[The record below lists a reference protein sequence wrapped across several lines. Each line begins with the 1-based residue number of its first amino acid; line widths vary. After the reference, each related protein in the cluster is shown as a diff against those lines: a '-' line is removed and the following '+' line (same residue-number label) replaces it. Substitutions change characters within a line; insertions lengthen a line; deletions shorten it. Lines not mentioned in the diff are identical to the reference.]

1 MNLEEHAAKP
11 LLAAA
16 GIAVPRARVARSA
29 EEAEQAA
36 RVLGRCVV
44 KAQVPA
50 GGRGRA
56 GGVRPADDPGQARAA
71 AAGVLAMEIGGYPVE
86 RVLVEERAEVAREL
100 YAAVINDP
108 ATRGPL
114 LMVSTAGGM
123 DIEESARRHP
133 GRLRRIAV
141 DLRRGIDPE
150 DLRTS
155 LEGLDF
161 GHTSPGG
168 AGAGGDVAELLGRL
182 YRVYRAHDAEL
193 LEVNPLALLRDGSL
207 MALDCKFVLDDSAA
221 GRRPGIA
228 ALARP
233 ERRSALEG
241 RGQAAGLE
249 FVELE
254 GEVGVLANG
263 AGLTMAT
270 MDAIAHYGGRP
281 ANFLE
286 IGGEAYTMARP
297 ALALVLANPRVK
309 SLAVNFCGAFA
320 RTDVMSA
327 GVIEAWTALSPAV
340 PAFFSVRGTGA
351 REALAMLRER
361 LGVTPH
367 ATMEEA
373 VRAAVAAAR
382 AR

>member
-1 MNLEEHAAKP
+1 M
-11 LLAAA
+11 
-16 GIAVPRARVARSA
+16 
-29 EEAEQAA
+29 
-36 RVLGRCVV
+36 
-44 KAQVPA
+44 PA

-56 GGVRPADDPGQARAA
+56 GGVRPADGPGQARAA
-71 AAGVLAMEIGGYPVE
+71 AAGILAMEIGGYPVE

-100 YAAVINDP
+100 YAAVVNDP

-150 DLRTS
+150 GLRAS

-161 GHTSPGG
+161 GHASPGG

-193 LEVNPLALLRDGSL
+193 LEVNPLARLRDGSL

-228 ALARP
+228 TLARP

-241 RGQAAGLE
+241 RGQAAGLK

-297 ALALVLANPRVK
+297 ALELVLANPRVK

-373 VRAAVAAAR
+373 VRAAVAAAG

>member
-16 GIAVPRARVARSA
+16 GIAVPRSRIARSA
-29 EEAEQAA
+29 QEAEQAA
-36 RVLGRCVV
+36 SAFGRCVV

-56 GGVRPADDPGQARAA
+56 GGVRPADDPGQAHAA
-71 AAGVLAMEIGGYPVE
+71 AAGILAMEIGGYAVE
-86 RVLVEERAEVAREL
+86 RVLVEERVEVAREL
-100 YAAVINDP
+100 YAAVVNDP

-114 LMVSTAGGM
+114 LMVSSAGGM

-141 DLRRGIDPE
+141 DLRRGIDRE
-150 DLRTS
+150 GLLAR
-155 LEGLDF
+155 LEGL
-161 GHTSPGG
+161 GLG
-168 AGAGGDVAELLGRL
+168 AAAGDLAELLGRL

-207 MALDCKFVLDDSAA
+207 AALDCKFVLDDSAA

-241 RGQAAGLE
+241 RGRAAGLH
-249 FVELE
+249 FVEL
-254 GEVGVLANG
+254 GGDVGVLANG
-263 AGLTMAT
+263 AGLSMAT
-270 MDAIAHYGGRP
+270 MDVIAHYGGRP

-297 ALALVLANPRVK
+297 ALELVLANPRVK

-327 GVIEAWTALSPAV
+327 GVIEAWAALSPAV
-340 PAFFSVRGTGA
+340 PAFFSVRGTGS
-351 REALAMLRER
+351 REAVAMLRER
-361 LGVTPH
+361 LGVTPA

-382 AR
+382 AAAGAGG